1 MRAILVGV
9 ILSVMAGAAAFGQLR
24 PFGDAFAIVGAK
36 IEIGDG
42 RVIEKG
48 TLLIRDGLIEAV
60 GATITV
66 PPDAEVIK
74 GDGLIV
80 FPGFIDGY
88 TNKGLKLPDAQ
99 PNQDV
104 APDTL
109 AEAPPFM
116 REANRKAVRPELR
129 ACDYL
134 ALVDADLTA
143 ARKAG
148 FTTH

>member
-1 MRAILVGV
+1 MRAILLGLVLTLTMG
-9 ILSVMAGAAAFGQLR
+9 GAASGQLR

-48 TLLIRDGLIEAV
+48 TVLISDGLIEAV
-60 GATITV
+60 GASVTV
-66 PPDAEVIK
+66 PADAEVIK

-80 FPGFIDGY
+80 FPGFIDAY

-134 ALVDADLTA
+134 SLAET
-143 ARKAG
+143 
-148 FTTH
+148 